1 MPTATKNLS
10 KGRRRDP
17 NYGLRPVDWRLT
29 YADGRI
35 DTRTGIHLSDVL
47 RAEAPVKAEFFNRN
61 AATKWTPVGAL
72 AIGRAIGQKRG
83 LSSNTLEKFAVD
95 YYYGRVAA

>member
-10 KGRRRDP
+10 EGRDAAP
-17 NYGLRPVDWRLT
+17 LKPVSWKLT

-35 DTRTGIHLSDVL
+35 DIRTGIHLTDVI
-47 RAEAPVKAEFFNRN
+47 RAETPVQAEFANRL
-61 AATKWTPVGAL
+61 AKTQWTPVGAL

-83 LSSNTLEKFAVD
+83 LAGNTLEKFAVD
-95 YYYGRVAA
+95 YYFGRVAA